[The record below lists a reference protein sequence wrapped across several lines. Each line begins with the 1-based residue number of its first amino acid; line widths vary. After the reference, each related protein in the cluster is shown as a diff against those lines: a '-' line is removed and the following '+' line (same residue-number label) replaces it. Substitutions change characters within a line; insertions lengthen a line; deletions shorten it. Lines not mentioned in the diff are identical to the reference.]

1 MQINAGSID
10 MRLFLMQKML
20 LQLDKS
26 ADKFRTLLSNKAS
39 HSTDIANEETVSLTI
54 TSKIDL
60 SQINNSNI
68 NIAWNDVYATCL
80 RAQNFLF
87 GHLKEIDKSN
97 AKKAKLLKG
106 ILNKVTSKLVA
117 FRKRKT

>member
-26 ADKFRTLLSNKAS
+26 ADKFRTLLSN
-39 HSTDIANEETVSLTI
+39 IAKEETVSLTI

-60 SQINNSNI
+60 S
-68 NIAWNDVYATCL
+68 
-80 RAQNFLF
+80 
-87 GHLKEIDKSN
+87 
-97 AKKAKLLKG
+97 
-106 ILNKVTSKLVA
+106 
-117 FRKRKT
+117 

>member
-39 HSTDIANEETVSLTI
+39 HSTDIAKEETVL
-54 TSKIDL
+54 
-60 SQINNSNI
+60 
-68 NIAWNDVYATCL
+68 
-80 RAQNFLF
+80 
-87 GHLKEIDKSN
+87 
-97 AKKAKLLKG
+97 
-106 ILNKVTSKLVA
+106 
-117 FRKRKT
+117 

>member
-39 HSTDIANEETVSLTI
+39 HSTDIAKGETVSLTI

-60 SQINNSNI
+60 S
-68 NIAWNDVYATCL
+68 
-80 RAQNFLF
+80 
-87 GHLKEIDKSN
+87 
-97 AKKAKLLKG
+97 
-106 ILNKVTSKLVA
+106 
-117 FRKRKT
+117 

>member
-26 ADKFRTLLSNKAS
+26 TDKFRTLFSNKAS
-39 HSTDIANEETVSLTI
+39 HSTNIAKEETVSLTI

-60 SQINNSNI
+60 S
-68 NIAWNDVYATCL
+68 
-80 RAQNFLF
+80 
-87 GHLKEIDKSN
+87 
-97 AKKAKLLKG
+97 
-106 ILNKVTSKLVA
+106 
-117 FRKRKT
+117 

>member
-1 MQINAGSID
+1 MKINAGSID

-39 HSTDIANEETVSLTI
+39 LSTDIAKEETVSLTI

-60 SQINNSNI
+60 S
-68 NIAWNDVYATCL
+68 
-80 RAQNFLF
+80 
-87 GHLKEIDKSN
+87 
-97 AKKAKLLKG
+97 
-106 ILNKVTSKLVA
+106 
-117 FRKRKT
+117 

>member
-26 ADKFRTLLSNKAS
+26 ADKFRTLLSN
-39 HSTDIANEETVSLTI
+39 IAKEETVSLTI

-80 RAQNFLF
+80 RTQNFLF